1 MSKQPQDDA
10 DVVVV
15 VEVRRASLP
24 NLQERRTV
32 ATLHVHRDGTWRVDG
47 DKAQVP
53 ADLRVVVPDESRAI
67 VLADDPASWAR
78 NLHRALRSGYVSAH
92 TILDRG

>member
-1 MSKQPQDDA
+1 MSEQPQDNA
-10 DVVVV
+10 DVVV

-47 DKAQVP
+47 DASQVP
-53 ADLRVVVPDESRAI
+53 ADLKVVDPEGVRAI

-92 TILDRG
+92 TILDLG